1 VIGSYSGDGN
11 YTGSTSTPQPLTV
24 KALVA
29 PPSIATTASGLVYS
43 RVTQTYSG
51 TVTIK
56 NTGGS
61 AVAGPFQILF
71 TGLPAGV
78 TLVNATGLT
87 SGTPYL
93 TVPGLSSLSP
103 GQSATVSVQ
112 FKDPSNVTIKFTPV
126 IQEGA
131 I

>member
-1 VIGSYSGDGN
+1 VTATYSGDGD
-11 YTGSTSTPQPLTV
+11 YEASTSTAQTLTV
-24 KALVA
+24 NA
-29 PPSIATTASGLVYS
+29 PAPATIATTASGLLYS
-43 RVTQTYSG
+43 RVTQTYGG

-71 TGLPAGV
+71 TGLSANV
-78 TLVNATGLT
+78 TLANASGVI

-93 TVPGLSSLSP
+93 TVPGVSSLSP

-112 FKDPSNVTIKFTPV
+112 FKNPSNVTIHFTPV
-126 IQEGA
+126 IQEGSL
-131 I
+131 